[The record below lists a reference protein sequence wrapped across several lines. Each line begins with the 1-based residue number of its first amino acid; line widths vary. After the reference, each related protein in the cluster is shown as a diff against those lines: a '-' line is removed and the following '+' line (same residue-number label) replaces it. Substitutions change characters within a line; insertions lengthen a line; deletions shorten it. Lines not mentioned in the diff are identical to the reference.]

1 MGPPVRLAPIEPAFA
16 ETATFLDATLDTLLP
31 QPAGPESRLIEAM
44 RYATMGSPNR
54 LRAFLVL
61 QSGRLFGIDRRALGR
76 VAVAV
81 ECLHVSALIRDDLL
95 TPEIPDQR
103 QARPPVQKAFDPA
116 TARLAADTLLILAPG
131 LLASPETHG
140 DPFVR
145 CDLVSKLSAAG
156 GYTGMTGGS
165 MIEMAIASTEPSV
178 HEMTRMAR
186 MKTAALITF
195 CCEAGA
201 IMAKASNAARQALIA
216 YGQELGLA
224 WQIAVD
230 VSAASSLG
238 DKSARFLK
246 PTVASVLGCDR
257 AVAQAEALA
266 SQAASHLDLFDE
278 KADLLRAAAAFVVSQ
293 A

>member
-1 MGPPVRLAPIEPAFA
+1 MANPVRLAPIEPAFA
-16 ETATFLDATLDTLLP
+16 ETATFLDATLDALLP
-31 QPAGPESRLIEAM
+31 QPAGPESRLLEAM
-44 RYATMGSPNR
+44 RYATMGSPHR

-61 QSGRLFGIDRRALGR
+61 QSGRLFGVDRRALGR

-81 ECLHVSALIRDDLL
+81 ECLHASALIRYDLSA
-95 TPEIPDQR
+95 PPDPPDQR
-103 QARPPVQKAFDPA
+103 TARPPVLKAFDLA

-131 LLASPETHG
+131 LLASAETHG

-156 GYTGMTGGS
+156 GYTGMTGGW
-165 MIEMAIASTEPSV
+165 MIDVAIGSAEPSL
-178 HEMTRMAR
+178 HELTRMAR
-186 MKTAALITF
+186 MKTAALIAF

-201 IMAKASNAARQALIA
+201 IMAKASNSARQALIA

-224 WQIAVD
+224 CQISADLSGMSSNNSAVT
-230 VSAASSLG
+230 
-238 DKSARFLK
+238 ART
-246 PTVASVLGCDR
+246 TVASLLGSDR
-257 AVAQAEALA
+257 AAAQAEALA
-266 SQAASHLDLFDE
+266 AQAASHLDLFDE

>member
-16 ETATFLDATLDTLLP
+16 ETATFLDTTLDALLP
-31 QPAGPESRLIEAM
+31 QPGGPESRLIEAM
-44 RYATMGSPNR
+44 RYATMGNPHR

-61 QSGRLFGIDRRALGR
+61 QSGRLFGVDRRALGR

-81 ECLHVSALIRDDLL
+81 ECLHASALIRDDLL
-95 TPEIPDQR
+95 PSEMPEQR
-103 QARPPVQKAFDPA
+103 QGRPPLQTAFDLA

-131 LLASPETHG
+131 LLASAETHG

-156 GYTGMTGGS
+156 GYTGMTGGE
-165 MIEMAIASTEPSV
+165 MIDMAIGSTQPGLQDL
-178 HEMTRMAR
+178 TRMAR
-186 MKTAALITF
+186 MKTAALITY

-201 IMAKASNAARQALIA
+201 IMAKASNSARQSLIA

-224 WQIAVD
+224 CQIAAD
-230 VSAASSLG
+230 LSRNSSPNISAAT
-238 DKSARFLK
+238 KHN
-246 PTVASVLGCDR
+246 VASLLGCDR
-257 AVAQAEALA
+257 ATAQAEALA
-266 SQAASHLDLFDE
+266 AQAASHLDLFDE
-278 KADLLRAAAAFVVSQ
+278 KADLLRAAATFVVSQ

>member
-16 ETATFLDATLDTLLP
+16 ETATFLDTTLDALLP

-44 RYATMGSPNR
+44 RYATMGNPHR

-61 QSGRLFGIDRRALGR
+61 QSGRLFGVDRRALGR

-81 ECLHVSALIRDDLL
+81 ECLHASALIRDDLL
-95 TPEIPDQR
+95 PSAMPDQR
-103 QARPPVQKAFDPA
+103 QGRPPLQKAFDVA

-131 LLASPETHG
+131 LLASADTHG

-156 GYTGMTGGS
+156 GYTGMTGGQ
-165 MIEMAIASTEPSV
+165 MIDLAIGSTQPGL
-178 HEMTRMAR
+178 HDLTRMAR
-186 MKTAALITF
+186 MKTAALITY

-201 IMAKASNAARQALIA
+201 IMAKASNSARQSLIA

-224 WQIAVD
+224 CQIAAD
-230 VSAASSLG
+230 LSRISSPDLSAAA
-238 DKSARFLK
+238 KH
-246 PTVASVLGCDR
+246 TVASLLGSDR
-257 AVAQAEALA
+257 AAAQAEALA
-266 SQAASHLDLFDE
+266 AQAASHLDLFDE
-278 KADLLRAAAAFVVSQ
+278 KADLLRAAARFVVSQ

>member
-1 MGPPVRLAPIEPAFA
+1 MGSPLRLAPIEPAFA

-44 RYATMGSPNR
+44 RYATMGSPHR

-61 QSGRLFGIDRRALGR
+61 QSGRLFGVDRRALGR

-81 ECLHVSALIRDDLL
+81 ECLHASELIRVDLSASEV
-95 TPEIPDQR
+95 TDQR
-103 QARPPVQKAFDPA
+103 KARPPVQKAFDPA
-116 TARLAADTLLILAPG
+116 TGRLAADTLLILAPG

-156 GYTGMTGGS
+156 GYAGMTGGW
-165 MIEMAIASTEPSV
+165 MIDLAIESTQPGL
-178 HEMTRMAR
+178 HELTRMAR

-224 WQIAVD
+224 CQIAAELSNLASGE
-230 VSAASSLG
+230 SAASG
-238 DKSARFLK
+238 K
-246 PTVASVLGCDR
+246 PTVASVLGGER
-257 AVAQAEALA
+257 AAAQAEALA
-266 SQAASHLDLFDE
+266 AQAASHLDLFDE